1 MYRNPEYRKFV
12 DWDLKFLGLA
22 DHISTWSHDP
32 STKTGSVIVNSDKH
46 IISVGYNGFPRG
58 MDGWDN
64 LYDIREEKLKYICHA
79 DRNALDN
86 AYSSVKG
93 CTQYITHPPCNECQK
108 SIIQKGIARVVFW
121 KPSKEF
127 VERWGDGVYSSVFSK
142 LSIMIKIKSYDR
154 ENPTGSDIL
163 YNDKYSDNF
172 ISGFYDGRI
181 INKDESK
188 GE

>member
-12 DWDLKFLGLA
+12 DWDLKFLRLA

-32 STKTGSVIVNSDKH
+32 STKTGSVIVNSEKH
-46 IISVGYNGFPRG
+46 ILSVGYNGFPRG

-108 SIIQKGIARVVFW
+108 SIIQKGITRVVFW

-127 VERWGDGVYSSVFSK
+127 VERWGDVYSSVFSK
-142 LSIMIKIKSYDR
+142 LSIMIKIKAYDK
-154 ENPTGSDIL
+154 ENPTESDIL
-163 YNDKYSDNF
+163 YNAKYSDNF
-172 ISGFYDGRI
+172 ISGFYDNRI
-181 INKDESK
+181 INKEESK